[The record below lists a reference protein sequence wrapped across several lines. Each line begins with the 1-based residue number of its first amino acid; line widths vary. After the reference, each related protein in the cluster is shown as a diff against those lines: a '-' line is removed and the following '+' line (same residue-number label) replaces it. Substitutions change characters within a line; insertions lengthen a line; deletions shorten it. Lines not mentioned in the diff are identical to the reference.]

1 MSKGTSSPLHSYTP
15 LALCTI
21 NTLHTTKSSFSSR
34 TLLTGPFPLTA
45 CQPDSWNVS
54 VDEIARISLLS
65 DSFQQLLSRTFR
77 QALVCVNISN
87 VSVFSALTT
96 FVLFGFRL
104 PFRILSLRPERRGP
118 TGFLRRQLLRTQA
131 GPCRPLRK
139 KAVRAGLT
147 RALFSVAPGR
157 EKSWG
162 GGRPRIH
169 VLRPRRAT
177 PKPSDGAGR
186 CVGD

>member
-1 MSKGTSSPLHSYTP
+1 MYNKHPPHHQIKFFLQNSLNGSLSSNSLPTS
-15 LALCTI
+15 
-21 NTLHTTKSSFSSR
+21 
-34 TLLTGPFPLTA
+34 
-45 CQPDSWNVS
+45 DSWNVS

-65 DSFQQLLSRTFR
+65 ESFQQLLSRTFR

-162 GGRPRIH
+162 GGRPRIY